1 MMTLAEAAWQHYADH
16 RPRCPI
22 SDLPTDECGCRRHHH
37 HLPTVI
43 SAEALERLAGHPIP
57 AVRMLRRREWNVPEP
72 TRTVCTHRKDDLC
85 GPCAKLLQG
94 LLDDLPELVEQLTIT
109 LRKGHRFAPK
119 GVMQGD
125 TTRTEEAP
133 IPWNPP
139 AVRCLADIHRFQ
151 LAAPLNGRHWILTE
165 LSQLA
170 RRAHR
175 IIDRP
180 ADREVTMC
188 PACRAEIT
196 VKDRSLA
203 VTCRALIVEDDPDSP
218 EPEEG
223 EQRRQR
229 ERVCTCA
236 ADWEQHRRDLLSV
249 NQDAMLTMNQLILV
263 FSEPGT
269 PETRVRNR
277 INYLIRRH
285 GLPREEI
292 EYPRWRDGKIVTEPQ
307 WVYRLGDVQDLQ
319 SQLARGRDAS

>member
-1 MMTLAEAAWQHYADH
+1 MSCELT
-16 RPRCPI
+16 
-22 SDLPTDECGCRRHHH
+22 DLPADQCSCPRHHH
-37 HLPTVI
+37 SLPTVI
-43 SAEALERLAGHPIP
+43 SAAALERLAGHPLP
-57 AVRMLRRREWNVPEP
+57 SVRMIRRQEWNVPEP
-72 TRTVCTHRKDDLC
+72 VRTVCTHRKDDLC
-85 GPCAKLLQG
+85 GPCSKLLQG

-125 TTRTEEAP
+125 TTRVDEAP

-165 LSQLA
+165 LSALA

-188 PACRAEIT
+188 PKCRAEIV

-203 VTCRALIVEDDPDSP
+203 VTCRALIVDDDPDSP
-218 EPEEG
+218 EPGDG

-229 ERVCTCA
+229 ERVCTYA
-236 ADWEQHRRDLLSV
+236 ASWEQHRRDLLQV

-263 FSEPGT
+263 FSEPGMPT
-269 PETRVRNR
+269 EKIRSHVR
-277 INYLIRRH
+277 YLEKRH
-285 GLPREEI
+285 GLPREQVQMP
-292 EYPRWRDGKIVTEPQ
+292 YWRDGAVHTRDQ
-307 WVYRLGDVQDLQ
+307 WVYRLGDVQTLM
-319 SQLARGRDAS
+319 ATVRRERAS